1 MNKSLFVTEKPSV
14 AMEFVK
20 ILDIKGI
27 KRDGYIEGNDT
38 IFTWCVGH
46 MITMSYPEAYD
57 EKLKYWSLSTIP
69 FLPEDYRYE
78 IIPSVAK
85 QFNIVKSLLLRE
97 DVDTIYV
104 CTDSGREGEYIY
116 RLVDMM
122 SGVENKIK
130 KRVWIDSQTEEEI
143 KKGIKEAKELS
154 EYDSLSAAAYLRAKE
169 DYLLGINFSRLLTLI
184 YGKTLSNIIGEDK
197 IVIAVGRVMS
207 CVLGM
212 VVDRELEMRNFDKI
226 SFYKILAKLKAN
238 DNMFY
243 EGEWKAVEGSKYF
256 ESIAL
261 YNDNGFKKEKH
272 AEELKKELEDYS
284 IKNLAIIDKVSKQK
298 ELKYAPLLFN
308 LAELQNQC
316 SKQFK
321 ISPDETLK
329 IIQSLYE
336 RKLLTYPRTDARVLS
351 KAVAKEIEK
360 NIRKLINF
368 RGESEIS
375 GIASKIIEDN
385 SYKNLEKTKYVD
397 DSKITD
403 HYAIIPTGEGF
414 DNYNGLKKIEKEIF
428 NLVVRRFLAIFYPPA
443 KFNKISIV
451 TKIQNESFFTNNKV
465 CVERGYLDILKGEGD
480 VNESEEK
487 AVEFLNTLKKGQ
499 KIEVE
504 DLELKEG
511 KTSPPKRYTSGSI
524 IIAMEN
530 AGKLIED
537 DQLREQIKGSGI
549 GTSATRAEILKKLDR
564 IGYININNGTQ
575 VITPTIKGEVIY
587 RTIKNSIPSL
597 LNPVLTASWE
607 KGLGLVVR
615 EEISSNEFMAKLE
628 EYIKRNVYN
637 VINNNGIIDSQY
649 LISSIQNKESV
660 NMNKMDEV
668 LGICPICKNGRV
680 IKNSKGYGCDNWKSG
695 CEFFVGEI
703 CGVKIPVIEI
713 KKLLRNGTTNLIE
726 GFKSQKGNVFGAR
739 LILKNN
745 KIELS
750 FK

>member
-20 ILDIKGI
+20 ILNIKGT
-27 KRDGYIEGNDT
+27 KRDGYIEADNA

-57 EKLKYWSLSTIP
+57 DKLKLWSLSTLP
-69 FLPEDYRYE
+69 FLPEEYKYE

-85 QFNIVKSLLLRE
+85 QFQIVKSLLLRE
-97 DVDTIYV
+97 DIDTIYV

-122 SGVENKIK
+122 AGVENKEK

-143 KKGIKEAKELS
+143 RKGISEAKALS
-154 EYDSLSAAAYLRAKE
+154 EYDSLSDSAYLRAKE

-184 YGKTLSNIIGEDK
+184 YGKTLSNIIGEERV
-197 IVIAVGRVMS
+197 VIAVGRVMS

-212 VVDRELEMRNFDKI
+212 VVDRELEIRNFAKL
-226 SFYKILAKLKAN
+226 SFYKILAALKAKEELL
-238 DNMFY
+238 Y
-243 EGEWKAVEGSKYF
+243 EGEWKAVEGSKHF
-256 ESIAL
+256 ESSLL
-261 YNDNGFKKEKH
+261 YNDNGFKKEEDAKN
-272 AEELKKELEDYS
+272 LKIELENY
-284 IKNLAIIDKVSKQK
+284 IINNYAVIDKVTKQK
-298 ELKYAPLLFN
+298 EVKYAPLLFN
-308 LAELQNQC
+308 LAELQNEC
-316 SKQFK
+316 SKKFK

-329 IIQSLYE
+329 IIQNLYE

-360 NIRKLINF
+360 NIKKLTSF
-368 RGESEIS
+368 RGEPEIS
-375 GIASKIIEDN
+375 DIAAEIIKN
-385 SYKNLEKTKYVD
+385 STHKGLEKTKYVD

-414 DNYNGLKKIEKEIF
+414 ENYNSLKALEKDIF
-428 NLVVRRFLAIFYPPA
+428 NIIVRRFLAIFYPPA
-443 KFNKISIV
+443 KFNKISVI
-451 TKIQNESFFTNNKV
+451 TKIGEESFFTNDKV
-465 CVERGYLDILKGEGD
+465 CVERGYLDVLKGDSAEG
-480 VNESEEK
+480 ESK
-487 AVEFLNTLKKGQ
+487 SLDFLNNLRKGE

-504 DLELKEG
+504 GFELKEG

-537 DQLREQIKGSGI
+537 DELREQIKGSGI
-549 GTSATRAEILKKLDR
+549 GTSATRAEILKKLER
-564 IGYININNGTQ
+564 IGYIKINSGTQ

-597 LNPVLTASWE
+597 LNPILTASWE

-615 EEISSNEFMAKLE
+615 KEITPDEFMIKLE
-628 EYIKRNVYN
+628 DYIKRNVDN
-637 VINNNGIIDSQY
+637 VINNNGIINSEY
-649 LISSIQNKESV
+649 LISSIENKEKV
-660 NMNKMDEV
+660 NMDKIDEV

-680 IKNSKGYGCDNWKSG
+680 IKNTKGYGCDNWKSG
-695 CEFFVGEI
+695 CQFFVGDI
-703 CGVKIPVIEI
+703 CGVKIPVAQI
-713 KKLLRNGTTNLIE
+713 KKLLKRGITDPIK
-726 GFKSQKGNVFGAR
+726 GFKSQRGNVFDAS
-739 LILKNN
+739 LTIKDN
-745 KIELS
+745 KIS
-750 FK
+750 FNFK